1 MSLSMNFKFQSLAG
15 IVLILAIM
23 ACNVPLE
30 QFPPPSEMQ
39 TAAALTLQAILT
51 PSFTPEASTPIAS
64 PLPVTRTSSP
74 RVTETLATLGSPTTT
89 ITPTFSVPM
98 LTVRESTNCRTGPGE
113 AYEVVFTY
121 LAEAELEIVG
131 RYDPGNFWLV
141 KSSQSPNGTCWLWG
155 EFVDVTGSYW
165 AVPSVTP
172 PPTATSAPPRQPG
185 IVKWEFSCSGR
196 TLTFMV
202 TWADNANNETS
213 YRIFRNGE
221 GLAELPANSTTFTD
235 VYELPADQNVEY
247 YIQVFGPSGTANSS
261 IMRMRC

>member
-1 MSLSMNFKFQSLAG
+1 MIQNLKSILAG
-15 IVLILAIM
+15 ASLLLAM
-23 ACNVPLE
+23 LSCNMPFDQV
-30 QFPPPSEMQ
+30 PPPDEIQ

-51 PSFTPEASTPIAS
+51 PSFTSIASTPII
-64 PLPVTRTSSP
+64 TTTSSP
-74 RVTETLATLGSPTTT
+74 RVTRTASPAGSSTTT
-89 ITPTFSVPM
+89 ITPTYSVPI

-121 LAEAELEIVG
+121 LTGKELEIVG

-141 KSSQSPNGTCWLWG
+141 KSAESPTGTCWLWG
-155 EFVDVTGSYW
+155 EFVDVSGSYG

-172 PPTATSAPPRQPG
+172 PPTVTARPPRAPG
-185 IVKWEFSCSGR
+185 ILEWNFSCSDG
-196 TLTFMV
+196 TITFSV
-202 TWADNANNETS
+202 NWADNAANEAG

-221 GLAELPANSTTFTD
+221 AIAELPADSVTYTD
-235 VYELPADQNVEY
+235 VFNIQPDQSVEY